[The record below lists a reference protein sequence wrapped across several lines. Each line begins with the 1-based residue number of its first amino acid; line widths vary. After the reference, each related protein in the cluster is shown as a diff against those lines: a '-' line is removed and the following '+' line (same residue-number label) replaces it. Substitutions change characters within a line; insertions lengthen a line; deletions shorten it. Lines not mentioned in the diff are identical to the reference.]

1 MKKCT
6 KFHLHIHSDAHSM
19 LIAITIMSYTCKSRR
34 NWAHESMQREIWKD
48 STGYT
53 VPIWNSSVS
62 ISLAALVSS
71 LCLLQEHHM
80 SRSSRNMLNY
90 WSGADT
96 SQSLDTN
103 SNCIHGPPGPAG
115 WWPIPSDTVLAA
127 VNTRG
132 MRRGGGLVDT
142 DRPEDRR
149 CVKNSYANTT
159 IQEWDVQR
167 ASNPRDV
174 TDFWGSERD
183 LQARR

>member
-1 MKKCT
+1 
-6 KFHLHIHSDAHSM
+6 
-19 LIAITIMSYTCKSRR
+19 
-34 NWAHESMQREIWKD
+34 MQREIWKD

-132 MRRGGGLVDT
+132 MRRGGGGWLT
-142 DRPEDRR
+142 LIDRR
-149 CVKNSYANTT
+149 TGVVWKTATPTQQYKNGTCNVRLIRVMAP
-159 IQEWDVQR
+159 I
-167 ASNPRDV
+167 
-174 TDFWGSERD
+174 SED
-183 LQARR
+183 LKEIYKHVDKHREGPTRSKVSLTCSSCDLVHLRM